1 VAEGVGVT
9 AGEGEFAGMAS
20 EAEGVP
26 AGDAEL
32 AGLVLVAGFGVVVG
46 GDVVGT
52 GAGEAEDGG
61 VAGVTPTVAAGS
73 GLTRR

>member
-1 VAEGVGVT
+1 MT
-9 AGEGEFAGMAS
+9 TGETEA

-32 AGLVLVAGFGVVVG
+32 AGLVLVVGFGVVAD

-52 GAGEAEDGG
+52 GEVEAADG
-61 VAGVTPTVAAGS
+61 VVTGMTTSVAAGGS
-73 GLTRR
+73 GLISR